1 MSKVDE
7 KAAAIAHEKVP
18 NQKLTM
24 LMFEWLEAY
33 EAAKSEG
40 ERGDAVSSNA
50 VCGNEDTASSSPT
63 PSNWCRNAFDKWI
76 KQERKFFAMSGYHFV
91 YNEGELYKGFQAAW
105 KYHPTPEEVE
115 RVARAICNSA
125 EADNYDELNNS
136 SIYKALYQQQ
146 ATAAIKAMRIPPAVL
161 RGLEDSAAG
170 RVRERVEYS
179 LSRCPNCGGVADNG
193 HDRCDPP
200 SPYYCTKCTKPTEDK
215 C

>member
-105 KYHPTPEEVE
+105 KYHPTAEEVE
-115 RVARAICNSA
+115 RVADAIYD
-125 EADNYDELNNS
+125 ADATDGQLAITHEHYCQIL
-136 SIYKALYQQQ
+136 